1 MPSNNEVLWVAK
13 FDYQQGYGIKPHRHN
28 YYQIIYLTHGQAEFA
43 VNGDIYCL
51 GSNMGLFLK
60 PNEEHSM
67 KIIEEG
73 IVKTIDIKF
82 VLRNNVFIESA
93 NRLDRMITCPD
104 SSIPHLLEKI
114 RVEGKEK
121 KHMYKEATSAYLSEL
136 IIKMSRRQM
145 LNGGWQQGSSMRPDG
160 DVSKEY
166 KAMVDYVRKH
176 YNQKIS
182 LDDFASHLG
191 YNKNYLCLKFK
202 KEMGITIGEYI
213 KRYRIQKAKELMKF
227 SDYALKQICQMV
239 GFESI
244 HYFSKVFKAYEGISP
259 GSYKER
265 EQSEIGKYI
274 YINDHFYNK
283 SELEKKTR

>member
-259 GSYKER
+259 GSYKE
-265 EQSEIGKYI
+265 
-274 YINDHFYNK
+274 
-283 SELEKKTR
+283 